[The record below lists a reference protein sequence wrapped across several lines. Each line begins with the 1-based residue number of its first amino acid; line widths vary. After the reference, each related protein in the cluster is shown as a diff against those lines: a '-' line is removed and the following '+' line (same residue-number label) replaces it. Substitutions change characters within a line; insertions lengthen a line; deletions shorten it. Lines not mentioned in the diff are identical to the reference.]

1 MRFTNN
7 KTFTAIILL
16 SATVTLFACKP
27 IIEPKHKQ
35 DKDAAAEPAKAADA
49 TPTPTTTVAPAPTNN
64 KIEDVK
70 NVPILPG
77 SGAVDSSINDAE
89 MMVEVEEVVENVA
102 VATQLTKSASNTSA
116 ADDDNDVVLSSPKI
130 MRQIQQAL
138 SDRGFNPGPIDGR
151 GGART
156 KAALSNFQD
165 QHGIPPGKITKKT
178 LRLLDVNF

>member
-27 IIEPKHKQ
+27 IMEPKYKK

-49 TPTPTTTVAPAPTNN
+49 TPAPTTTVAPTPTTNA
-64 KIEDVK
+64 IEDVK
-70 NVPILPG
+70 NVPVLPG
-77 SGAVDSSINDAE
+77 SGAVDSAINDAE
-89 MMVEVEEVVENVA
+89 MMVEEAAENVA
-102 VATQLTKSASNTSA
+102 AATQLTKDTSNTNA
-116 ADDDNDVVLSSPKI
+116 ADDDDDVVLSSPQLMRKI
-130 MRQIQQAL
+130 QEAL
-138 SDRGFNPGPIDGR
+138 AKRGFNPGPIDGR

-165 QHGIPPGKITKKT
+165 QHDIPPGKLTKRT
-178 LRLLDVNF
+178 LRLLGVNF

>member
-49 TPTPTTTVAPAPTNN
+49 TPAPITTVAPAPTANT
-64 KIEDVK
+64 IEDVK

-77 SGAVDSSINDAE
+77 SGAVDSAINDAE
-89 MMVEVEEVVENVA
+89 MMVEEAAENVA
-102 VATQLTKSASNTSA
+102 AATQLTKDASNTNA
-116 ADDDNDVVLSSPKI
+116 ADDDDDVVLSSPKL

-138 SDRGFNPGPIDGR
+138 TDRGFNPGPIDGR

-156 KAALSNFQD
+156 KAALNNFQD
-165 QHGIPPGKITKKT
+165 QHDIPPGKLTKKT
-178 LRLLDVNF
+178 LRVLGINF

>member
-49 TPTPTTTVAPAPTNN
+49 TPTPTTNT
-64 KIEDVK
+64 IDDIK

-77 SGAVDSSINDAE
+77 SGTVDSAINDAE
-89 MMVEVEEVVENVA
+89 MMVEEAAENVA
-102 VATQLTKSASNTSA
+102 AATQLTKDTSNTNA
-116 ADDDNDVVLSSPKI
+116 ADDDDDVVLSSPKL
-130 MRQIQQAL
+130 MRQVQQAL
-138 SDRGFNPGPIDGR
+138 ADRGFNPGPIDGK

-165 QHGIPPGKITKKT
+165 QHDIPPGKLTKRT
-178 LRLLDVNF
+178 LRLLGVNF